1 MRGAV
6 PSLGLREVV
15 GLLASGIGSDMY
27 LRVQS
32 EASGIVGRMSYGGG
46 CWWEEPSGNASGWI
60 PSGECSNHNS
70 IPSL

>member
-15 GLLASGIGSDMY
+15 GLSVSGIGSDVY
-27 LRVQS
+27 LRVRS

-46 CWWEEPSGNASGWI
+46 CQWEVPTGNASGWI
-60 PSGECSNHNS
+60 PSGDGSEECSNRNS
-70 IPSL
+70 